1 MPQPNTKTKYRPL
14 PAALLTLVVL
24 LASTLLIWLAVV
36 RPQLGKGRTETLCDN
51 FDRSELLADGDTAAQ
66 VFTYDKALY
75 TIGLE
80 FYLPGAQPQGE
91 LEVVLSDA
99 DTGEELARSTGVMQN
114 IIPDQYTTLGLDPV
128 VPAQEGRRYQLSVTA
143 HYTSDAVLAIGHSNG
158 VALWKEQMTLN
169 GEPVDGTLAMQ
180 VTYQRMGGYLTRFFL
195 LVGGAAAV
203 LAFARAGDDVAFTYN
218 AHPDAAEAVLRRAAA
233 AAQGGR
239 FLAIQADA
247 GDSAQVQAAVEQAQ
261 RELGSLQVLVCNA
274 GIAQVK
280 LFTDTTDE
288 DWHRMMAV
296 DLDGA
301 FYACRAVLPGMVHQK
316 YGRIL
321 LVSSMWGQ
329 TGGSCEV
336 AYSAAKAGLIGLGKA
351 LAKEEGPSG
360 ITVNVIAPGVIDTDM
375 MAGFTAEDRAAL
387 AEETPVERLGTAD
400 EIARTMVFLADEASG
415 YITGQVLGVNGG
427 LVI

>member
-1 MPQPNTKTKYRPL
+1 MTTNH
-14 PAALLTLVVL
+14 
-24 LASTLLIWLAVV
+24 
-36 RPQLGKGRTETLCDN
+36 
-51 FDRSELLADGDTAAQ
+51 
-66 VFTYDKALY
+66 VF
-75 TIGLE
+75 I
-80 FYLPGAQPQGE
+80 
-91 LEVVLSDA
+91 
-99 DTGEELARSTGVMQN
+99 TGGSRG
-114 IIPDQYTTLGLDPV
+114 I
-128 VPAQEGRRYQLSVTA
+128 
-143 HYTSDAVLAIGHSNG
+143 
-158 VALWKEQMTLN
+158 
-169 GEPVDGTLAMQ
+169 
-180 VTYQRMGGYLTRFFL
+180 
-195 LVGGAAAV
+195 GAAAV
-203 LAFARAGDDVAFTYN
+203 LAFARAGYDVAFTYN

-316 YGRIL
+316 YGRVL

>member
-128 VPAQEGRRYQLSVTA
+128 VPAQEGRRYRLSVTA

-180 VTYQRMGGYLTRFFL
+180 VTYQRGSFCW
-195 LVGGAAAV
+195 
-203 LAFARAGDDVAFTYN
+203 
-218 AHPDAAEAVLRRAAA
+218 RAA
-233 AAQGGR
+233 R
-239 FLAIQADA
+239 P
-247 GDSAQVQAAVEQAQ
+247 
-261 RELGSLQVLVCNA
+261 RC
-274 GIAQVK
+274 
-280 LFTDTTDE
+280 
-288 DWHRMMAV
+288 WRP
-296 DLDGA
+296 
-301 FYACRAVLPGMVHQK
+301 LPCMP
-316 YGRIL
+316 
-321 LVSSMWGQ
+321 
-329 TGGSCEV
+329 
-336 AYSAAKAGLIGLGKA
+336 ASAAKYRCTALFLYWCWALASSTRSFCRPTPHRMKSTTSTKA
-351 LAKEEGPSG
+351 LP
-360 ITVNVIAPGVIDTDM
+360 
-375 MAGFTAEDRAAL
+375 
-387 AEETPVERLGTAD
+387 
-400 EIARTMVFLADEASG
+400 
-415 YITGQVLGVNGG
+415 
-427 LVI
+427 